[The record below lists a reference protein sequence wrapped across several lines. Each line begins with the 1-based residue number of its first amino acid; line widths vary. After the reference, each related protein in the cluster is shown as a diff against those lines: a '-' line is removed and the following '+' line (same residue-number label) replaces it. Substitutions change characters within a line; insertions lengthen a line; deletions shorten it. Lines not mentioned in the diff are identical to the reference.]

1 MAETFTKICEKKPN
15 LADKKLIQ
23 LDIIIVQLDITIV
36 PLIRAEKKI
45 ALEIRQ

>member
-1 MAETFTKICEKKPN
+1 MKRLLRFVKKKPN